1 MLTYRMTR
9 NIGRLDDKVIHAGWL
24 LSGTR
29 RSMTGTARRAFEAFA
44 RTLET
49 DPRTSGWSPAPGV
62 LRGVPAPGVKERSP
76 LGWPVGHTNG
86 DLVGCASRPGGAAAQ
101 ASLRMGSDSS

>member
-1 MLTYRMTR
+1 MRGLVREYHLPCLRPWRLGPDRPSKSALLTYRMTR

-29 RSMTGTARRAFEAFA
+29 CSMTGTARRAFEAFA

-49 DPRTSGWSPAPGV
+49 DPRIPVLKAHSRGFAWSIHPQDT
-62 LRGVPAPGVKERSP
+62 RKSP
-76 LGWPVGHTNG
+76 FG
-86 DLVGCASRPGGAAAQ
+86 
-101 ASLRMGSDSS
+101 